1 MYKRQ
6 LAGKTR
12 TQTKAFIKLTELV
25 QEQADGNPV
34 FVAIQHAGVDEAA
47 QALADMLTEVL
58 PKGSRVL
65 VVPLVDAL
73 AVHTGAG
80 AIGLS
85 AVFSSGFGDNSPE

>member
-1 MYKRQ
+1 M
-6 LAGKTR
+6 
-12 TQTKAFIKLTELV
+12 FI
-25 QEQADGNPV
+25 
-34 FVAIQHAGVDEAA
+34 AIQHADVEEAA
-47 QALADMLTEVL
+47 QTLADMLSEVL
-58 PKGSRVL
+58 PEDSRVL